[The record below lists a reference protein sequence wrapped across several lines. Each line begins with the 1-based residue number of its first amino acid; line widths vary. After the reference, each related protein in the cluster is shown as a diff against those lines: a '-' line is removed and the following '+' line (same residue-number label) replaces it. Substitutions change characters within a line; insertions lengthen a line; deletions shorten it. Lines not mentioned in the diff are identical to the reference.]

1 MRVLVKI
8 CGLTRREDAEAASA
22 AGADLVGFVFVP
34 GTPRALDPARAGWI
48 RDLAG
53 AERVGVFRG
62 AALAEIEGVRDLL
75 GLDRIQLHGDEPDGW
90 LDRLGPRTL
99 RRVPVSAEGVDWAR
113 VATLARVCLPL
124 VDPGAGDGRPFDWSL
139 LRSRRENL
147 RYGLAGGLTPANVAE
162 AIRAARPAM
171 VDVSSGVETA
181 PGLKDPEK
189 VRRFVEVARRAAR
202 AL

>member
-1 MRVLVKI
+1 MTVLVKI
-8 CGLTRREDAEAASA
+8 CGLTRPEDAEAAIA
-22 AGADLVGFVFVP
+22 AGADLVGFIFVP

-62 AALAEIEGVRDLL
+62 AVIAEIEGVRDLL
-75 GLDRIQLHGDEPDGW
+75 GLDRIQLHGDEPDAW

-124 VDPGAGDGRPFDWSL
+124 VDPGAGSGVAGEWNTWGAPPAGVGF
-139 LRSRRENL
+139 
-147 RYGLAGGLTPANVAE
+147 GVAGGLTPATVGPV
-162 AIRAARPAM
+162 IRRLRPAL
-171 VDVSSGVETA
+171 VDVASGVEA
-181 PGLKDPEK
+181 SPGVKDP
-189 VRRFVEVARRAAR
+189 VRMSAFVAAAR
-202 AL
+202 GA